1 MECQRRR
8 TAVKAEGRTWLRGGL
23 ADGVVSIL
31 MTGRDLL
38 DYQLSPQ
45 ITLLLL
51 SRYTTGAELPRRTCS
66 AAPTPKEEAKEPRL
80 VVTPGAA
87 AAT

>member
-8 TAVKAEGRTWLRGGL
+8 TAAREAGRTWLRGGL

-31 MTGRDLL
+31 MTGRDLP

-51 SRYTTGAELPRRTCS
+51 SRYTTGAKLPRRARS
-66 AAPTPKEEAKEPRL
+66 AALPPREAAKECRP
-80 VVTPGAA
+80 P
-87 AAT
+87 

>member
-1 MECQRRR
+1 MECQWRRPGKG
-8 TAVKAEGRTWLRGGL
+8 AVRRTWLRGGL

-51 SRYTTGAELPRRTCS
+51 SRYTTGAELPRRARST
-66 AAPTPKEEAKEPRL
+66 APALKEDAKESGPA
-80 VVTPGAA
+80 VTPGAA

>member
-1 MECQRRR
+1 MAAASGGAAR
-8 TAVKAEGRTWLRGGL
+8 RTWLRGGL

-51 SRYTTGAELPRRTCS
+51 SRYTTGAESPRRARST
-66 AAPTPKEEAKEPRL
+66 APALKEGVKEPGQ
-80 VVTPGAA
+80 P
-87 AAT
+87 